1 MSGDF
6 FRTHFAVRRSVTARV
21 AVAISDRGNSETAWK
36 LSPLAA
42 AAEDSAK
49 QAASDLPPE

>member
-1 MSGDF
+1 MSGDL